1 MLLKRKIYITATVF
15 LGLII
20 LLTVF
25 IISPF
30 FLEIKRNSYKFP
42 LKKQDL
48 AVLEKELES
57 LQKFKKIWPEISPDL
72 ENISHLFIDDP
83 EVPIDFKN
91 FWKEAA
97 SDSEIYLE
105 MFPAHLPQTVDTYPW
120 PSSAFK
126 FTSVGSFS
134 NLLSFLEKLQSS
146 DYLIKIRDLNIARL
160 TEAELRSPE
169 FKQFSLG
176 DTKATILIKVYTE

>member
-1 MLLKRKIYITATVF
+1 MTLKRKI
-15 LGLII
+15 
-20 LLTVF
+20 
-25 IISPF
+25 IISAVF
-30 FLEIKRNSYKFP
+30 FLVLNIFLIAFVISPLFLEVKEISRDFP
-42 LKKQDL
+42 TQKQNL
-48 AVLEKELES
+48 AVLEKEFEN

-146 DYLIKIRDLNIARL
+146 DYLIKIRDLNITRL